1 MKLKSSLKALL
12 AALISIAI
20 IVIANHFFGQFLTH
34 AAVLVMMVFVLFFM
48 LFSEKEKGKKDFKV
62 VVKKMEVNAEGVQ
75 AFIQHI
81 ATPKSLS
88 VVQKVNDFIQTPYAD
103 LDPEAQVMK
112 SEENALRVRLIET
125 LKFLD
130 TDTFKQWPEGKK
142 DLLRQQAGAMLLYHG
157 TLVSRCYDAGVLVNP
172 ASSESSESVPAGSAS
187 GE

>member
-1 MKLKSSLKALL
+1 MNFKNILTAVIVTAISFGIIFAANSFLGKEIASLVILLSMVFLISLQIGMRKKDKALNV
-12 AALISIAI
+12 SI
-20 IVIANHFFGQFLTH
+20 
-34 AAVLVMMVFVLFFM
+34 
-48 LFSEKEKGKKDFKV
+48 
-62 VVKKMEVNAEGVQ
+62 KKMEVNAEGVA

-81 ATPKSLS
+81 ATPNFLS

-172 ASSESSESVPAGSAS
+172 APSESSDSVPAGSAS

>member
-1 MKLKSSLKALL
+1 MKALL

-20 IVIANHFFGQFLTH
+20 IVTANYFFGQFYTH

-88 VVQKVNDFIQTPYAD
+88 VV
-103 LDPEAQVMK
+103 
-112 SEENALRVRLIET
+112 
-125 LKFLD
+125 
-130 TDTFKQWPEGKK
+130 
-142 DLLRQQAGAMLLYHG
+142 
-157 TLVSRCYDAGVLVNP
+157 
-172 ASSESSESVPAGSAS
+172 
-187 GE
+187 

>member
-1 MKLKSSLKALL
+1 MNFKTILTAVIVTAISFGIIFAANTFLGKDVASLVILL
-12 AALISIAI
+12 S
-20 IVIANHFFGQFLTH
+20 
-34 AAVLVMMVFVLFFM
+34 MVFM
-48 LFSEKEKGKKDFKV
+48 LSLQIGMRKKEKSLNV
-62 VVKKMEVNAEGVQ
+62 SVKKMEVNAEGVQ

-81 ATPKSLS
+81 ATPNSLS

-172 ASSESSESVPAGSAS
+172 APSESSDSVPDGSAS

>member
-1 MKLKSSLKALL
+1 MNFKTILTAVIVTAISFGIIFAANTFLGKDVASLVILL
-12 AALISIAI
+12 S
-20 IVIANHFFGQFLTH
+20 
-34 AAVLVMMVFVLFFM
+34 MVFM
-48 LFSEKEKGKKDFKV
+48 LSLQIGMRKKEKSLNV
-62 VVKKMEVNAEGVQ
+62 SVKKMEVNAEGVQ

-81 ATPKSLS
+81 ATPNSLS

-172 ASSESSESVPAGSAS
+172 ASSDSVPAGSAS

>member
-1 MKLKSSLKALL
+1 MNFKTILTAVIVTAISFGIIFAANTFLGKDVASLVILL
-12 AALISIAI
+12 S
-20 IVIANHFFGQFLTH
+20 
-34 AAVLVMMVFVLFFM
+34 MVFM
-48 LFSEKEKGKKDFKV
+48 LSLQIGMRKKEKSLNV
-62 VVKKMEVNAEGVQ
+62 SVKKMEVNAEGVQ

-81 ATPKSLS
+81 ATPNSLS

-172 ASSESSESVPAGSAS
+172 APSESSDSVPAGSAS